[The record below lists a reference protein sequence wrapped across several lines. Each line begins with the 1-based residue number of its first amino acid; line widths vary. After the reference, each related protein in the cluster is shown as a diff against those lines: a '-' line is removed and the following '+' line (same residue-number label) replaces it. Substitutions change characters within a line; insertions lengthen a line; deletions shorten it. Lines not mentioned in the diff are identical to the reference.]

1 PDGRILRKLAKK
13 GAKKVNSPEKRDA
26 TIIFCPIVSRFETDI
41 NTALEAA
48 SSEIPECRKVI
59 VVAMHHTFDPN
70 YPLPNSRQTSRAVT
84 LLVDCLFYEKKGFL
98 VCSQNKMAV
107 KKVCKEVITQV
118 THHFLYD
125 VVFSLGNGRCCLF
138 HQTLVSENK
147 LGVSQ
152 VSTHCPHN
160 YFFIYPN
167 KIFDLLYCVWL
178 TMPMSCK
185 CGDRQKKKAAIS
197 ANKMISREKW

>member
-1 PDGRILRKLAKK
+1 MVRIYSYEAGKTLESHESILRKLAKK

-48 SSEIPECRKVI
+48 SSEIPDLEHRKVI

-70 YPLPNSRQTSRAVT
+70 YTLPNSRHTSRGVT

-107 KKVCKEVITQV
+107 KKVCKE
-118 THHFLYD
+118 
-125 VVFSLGNGRCCLF
+125 LGLKSGGCL
-138 HQTLVSENK
+138 TVK
-147 LGVSQ
+147 M
-152 VSTHCPHN
+152 
-160 YFFIYPN
+160 
-167 KIFDLLYCVWL
+167 KIN
-178 TMPMSCK
+178 T
-185 CGDRQKKKAAIS
+185 
-197 ANKMISREKW
+197 